1 LRSGSDSDGSSLD
14 FALPKVASKASVFAK
29 GKPKVNSGG
38 KSTFTVDS
46 VLDSFKG
53 TTEYG
58 ASFRSMTSETQAM
71 EVVRLNKGA
80 ASGMKGAIR
89 KQRIDVQFK
98 ALVSDRMKAFLIENR
113 TEPMKMFRTVT
124 QPRVLQKLQLRF

>member
-1 LRSGSDSDGSSLD
+1 MKVQVQIYIYTNTFIIRLPSHLLRSGSDSDGSSLD

-38 KSTFTVDS
+38 ESTFTVDS

-80 ASGMKGAIR
+80 ASGMKGGNT
-89 KQRIDVQFK
+89 K
-98 ALVSDRMKAFLIENR
+98 AED
-113 TEPMKMFRTVT
+113 
-124 QPRVLQKLQLRF
+124 